1 MDNTNKRYTD
11 HSHENQDKLIS
22 RARLAE
28 RWGVSAMTIKRKEK
42 EGQLPVIRFNERL
55 VRYRLSDV
63 IAIERE
69 NVTESNPDNGRRKYS

>member
-1 MDNTNKRYTD
+1 MDKTNKRYRG
-11 HSHENQDKLIS
+11 HSHQNEDKLIS

-28 RWGVSAMTIKRKEK
+28 RWGVSAMTIRRKEK

-63 IAIERE
+63 IALERK
-69 NVTESNPDNGRRKYS
+69 NVTESNPGNVRSKYS

>member
-69 NVTESNPDNGRRKYS
+69 NVTESNPDNVWSKYS

>member
-1 MDNTNKRYTD
+1 
-11 HSHENQDKLIS
+11 
-22 RARLAE
+22 
-28 RWGVSAMTIKRKEK
+28 MTIKRKEK

>member
-69 NVTESNPDNGRRKYS
+69 NITESNPDNVWSKYS